1 MGDTTRILLENTTV
15 TDSLFRYKEAMSI
28 RIKSSG
34 AFFCVLSEPNQ
45 NKTEQNRTK
54 QNNSERYRTIQNSAL
69 LNPLLGREKS
79 VILHSETRHKI
90 CFREL
95 LTLLIIK
102 R

>member
-45 NKTEQNRTK
+45 NKTEQ
-54 QNNSERYRTIQNSAL
+54 SRTIQNDIEQSRTA
-69 LNPLLGREKS
+69 
-79 VILHSETRHKI
+79 H
-90 CFREL
+90 F
-95 LTLLIIK
+95 
-102 R
+102 